1 MLEINEI
8 FGPTIQGEGKFIGTP
23 SIFIRLSRCNM
34 KCEGFNVTYKT
45 PNGQIKKSCDT
56 YYAVDPAF
64 KKQWKKKSSDD
75 IINEVSNLMPDYK
88 VDIVISGGEPLLY
101 WKNEEFQKLLKYY
114 INNNHRLTIETN
126 ASLDINF
133 EEKYQKEIIFSMS
146 VKLLNSLEP
155 LKKRININTLTKILM
170 NTKESYFKFVIN
182 KDSIKETNE
191 EIQEIFK
198 KLNNIEK
205 LSKTEIFLMPMGET
219 TEEINKNSQSTINMA
234 IENAYK
240 YSDRLHIRIWDNK
253 RGV

>member
-45 PNGQIKKSCDT
+45 PSGQIKKSCDT

-64 KKQWKKKSSDD
+64 KNQWEKNSA
-75 IINEVSNLMPDYK
+75 NEVINQVSKLMPDYK
-88 VDIVISGGEPLLY
+88 TDIVISGGEPLLY
-101 WKNEEFQKLLKYY
+101 WKDVEFQKLLKYY
-114 INNNHRLTIETN
+114 IKNNHRVTIETN

-133 EEKYQKEIIFSMS
+133 NENYQKELVFSMS
-146 VKLLNSLEP
+146 VKLSNSFES
-155 LKKRININTLTKILM
+155 LKKRVNISTLEKILQ

-182 KDSIKETNE
+182 KNTIKETKE
-191 EIQEIFK
+191 EIEDILL
-198 KLNNIEK
+198 KLKNIKDLPKAEV
-205 LSKTEIFLMPMGET
+205 FLMPMGET
-219 TEEINKNSQSTINMA
+219 NEEINKNSQSTIDMA
-234 IENAYK
+234 IKNGFK